1 MSIAADNGNAVTI
14 SSEVGDTMDDM
25 EGKKLNIWSTLDF
38 FELKL
43 KINLDDDAPLTDVV
57 NTQEKTDDKENFESA
72 EMWIEANGTVKACFQ
87 KIETLE
93 RHHKNDVII

>member
-25 EGKKLNIWSTLDF
+25 EGKKTQYMIDSRFLR
-38 FELKL
+38 KL

-72 EMWIEANGTVKACFQ
+72 EMWIEANGAVKACF
-87 KIETLE
+87 L
-93 RHHKNDVII
+93 N

>member
-25 EGKKLNIWSTLDF
+25 EGKKTQYLIDSRFLR
-38 FELKL
+38 KL

-72 EMWIEANGTVKACFQ
+72 EMWIEANGAVKACFF
-87 KIETLE
+87 KLKTLE
-93 RHHKNDVII
+93 RHH